1 MQNGDCDSNAKNI
14 CTNSREKIF
23 NTSEAERQT
32 DRQTDRQTNNLTDSC
47 SSTKV
52 EKILKLYKI
61 KSTTITKIK
70 STKKCII
77 FPK

>member
-1 MQNGDCDSNAKNI
+1 MV
-14 CTNSREKIF
+14 TVTVMPR
-23 NTSEAERQT
+23 TSAPILVRKYSTLPKQRGRQT

-47 SSTKV
+47 SSKKV
-52 EKILKLYKI
+52 EKMLKLYKT